1 MNKFNQLTV
10 LLMGVLSLT
19 ALQSN
24 AQNKTLLVELTDRTW
39 YHAA

>member
-19 ALQSN
+19 ALQGN
-24 AQNKTLLVELTDRTW
+24 AQNKTLLVDPTDSTW
-39 YHAA
+39 HQAA

>member
-10 LLMGVLSLT
+10 LLIGVLLLT
-19 ALQSN
+19 ALQGNS
-24 AQNKTLLVELTDRTW
+24 QNKTLLVDPTDRTW